1 MTETMNTSGRRLAP
15 ELSGVDLVRVAP
27 HQAREAAKARD
38 ESGTCKE
45 MRCTRAAISRG
56 DGREPSGF
64 AAVLQ
69 GLAADRAWDIPAAGG
84 SILDQRPDVAAAFS
98 PKPARAL
105 VRIARRENDVGYAD
119 RDNDPVGRTSVHL
132 VGPSALDRAG
142 AGIRYRIPCGFP

>member
-1 MTETMNTSGRRLAP
+1 MNTSGRRLAP

-69 GLAADRAWDIPAAGG
+69 GLAADRAWDIPAMRRKHPGPAAGRRGRVLTEAGPGIG
-84 SILDQRPDVAAAFS
+84 S
-98 PKPARAL
+98 
-105 VRIARRENDVGYAD
+105 N
-119 RDNDPVGRTSVHL
+119 
-132 VGPSALDRAG
+132 
-142 AGIRYRIPCGFP
+142 C